1 MQMNVSKRWNA
12 AWMVAGALVVGLA
25 ATSAKASTVTD
36 LNDVMLGNQVSG
48 PSTQPLYSVNLPNF
62 PQSQIGSITSRVF
75 ENNGLYTYTYRVD
88 PDINF
93 FSEFS
98 TGFAPLDFNG
108 VKGWDFN
115 DVPSYF
121 FDVEVDPDGTIDW
134 MVRDPLIVVVNGEN
148 DVPNGVENVWTDENV
163 TFFYQS
169 TMAPGT
175 YDVFNVINGRSG
187 SGLGIVPVPEPASAS
202 LLGLLG
208 MAMLRRRSRRTA
220 A

>member
-1 MQMNVSKRWNA
+1 MNVSKRWNA

-25 ATSAKASTVTD
+25 ATSAKASTVTNLD
-36 LNDVMLGNQVSG
+36 DIMLGDQVSG
-48 PSTQPLYSVNLPNF
+48 PSTQPLYSVNLPDF
-62 PQSQIGSITSRVF
+62 PQTQIGSITSRVF
-75 ENNGLYTYTYRVD
+75 ENDGLYTYTYRVD

-98 TGFAPLDFNG
+98 TGFAPLEFNG
-108 VKGWDFN
+108 VKGWDFS
-115 DVPSYF
+115 DVPGNF

-134 MVRDPLIVVVNGEN
+134 MVQDPEFIVLN
-148 DVPNGVENVWTDENV
+148 DVPNGDLENLWTDQNV

-169 TMAPGT
+169 TMTPGT
-175 YDVFNVINGRSG
+175 YDVFNVTNGRSG